1 MEKNL
6 LKEIVE
12 VVEKRNNVVE
22 LVEQDRRRE
31 EAEDQSIQVF
41 ETYR

>member
-6 LKEIVE
+6 LREIVDI
-12 VVEKRNNVVE
+12 VEKRNHVVE

-31 EAEDQSIQVF
+31 EAEDQSIKV
-41 ETYR
+41 EE